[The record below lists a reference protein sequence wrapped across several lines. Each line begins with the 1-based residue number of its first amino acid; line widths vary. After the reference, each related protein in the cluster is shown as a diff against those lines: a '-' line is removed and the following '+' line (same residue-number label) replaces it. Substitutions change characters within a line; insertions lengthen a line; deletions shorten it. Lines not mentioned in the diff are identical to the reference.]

1 MRALQYNCFSCEF
14 TTNDSHFMYFFG
26 YPSIHYQ
33 FIFIFGVLVVS
44 LANSKQIEWSI
55 TRTCTV
61 WPLISASNILTN
73 LESKIKSNQGTYE
86 YPGISLM
93 DGSCNAS
100 YLAQL
105 CSWISCTA
113 ECRHVHNILEEYF
126 RVGYSEGLQK
136 DEENRKEQSSKATH
150 YWVKHVTKLHNF
162 YFSFIS
168 WSMHLNTDLID
179 GV

>member
-1 MRALQYNCFSCEF
+1 MSLETHNAFVWPRIQSKERNYSWARLCVMRALQYNCFSCEF

-93 DGSCNAS
+93 DGSYNAS
-100 YLAQL
+100 YLANL
-105 CSWISCTA
+105 
-113 ECRHVHNILEEYF
+113 
-126 RVGYSEGLQK
+126 
-136 DEENRKEQSSKATH
+136 
-150 YWVKHVTKLHNF
+150 
-162 YFSFIS
+162 
-168 WSMHLNTDLID
+168 
-179 GV
+179 